1 MLFYKSILLTAVV
14 TGLSTPVFADVVE
27 GVWRSKPDQNG
38 LVIHVRA
45 KPCGTALCGT
55 VERAKDRNGYEK
67 RSSAVGK
74 RVFWD
79 MKPQADGSYV
89 GTFLEPSASKKHIA
103 TILVNGNA
111 MMLHK
116 CADGQCDEIIWTRL
130 R

>member
-1 MLFYKSILLTAVV
+1 MLLFKSILLAVVV
-14 TGLSTPVFADVVE
+14 TGVSAPVFSDVVE

-45 KPCGTALCGT
+45 KPCGTAMCGT
-55 VERAKDRNGYEK
+55 VERAKDRYGYEK
-67 RSSAVGK
+67 RSTAVGK

-89 GTFLEPSASKKHIA
+89 GTFLEPSASKKQIA
-103 TILVNGNA
+103 TMLVNGNA
-111 MMLHK
+111 MKLQK
-116 CADGQCDEIIWTRL
+116 CADGQCDEMVWTRL